1 MTTVNDGYNGGAG
14 GKIRKK
20 KVLRKTTPYDRPSI
34 TIRNP
39 NPNNTSKSGFLSRLI
54 YAGADRLLGAFWK
67 RNPALTAAPVTGRI
81 LEQPRIKFPVAFF
94 PSHHSDA

>member
-1 MTTVNDGYNGGAG
+1 MTTANDGYNGGAG
-14 GKIRKK
+14 GKFRK

-34 TIRNP
+34 AIRNP

-67 RNPALTAAPVTGRI
+67 RNPALTAPPVTG
-81 LEQPRIKFPVAFF
+81 LVHFF
-94 PSHHSDA
+94 